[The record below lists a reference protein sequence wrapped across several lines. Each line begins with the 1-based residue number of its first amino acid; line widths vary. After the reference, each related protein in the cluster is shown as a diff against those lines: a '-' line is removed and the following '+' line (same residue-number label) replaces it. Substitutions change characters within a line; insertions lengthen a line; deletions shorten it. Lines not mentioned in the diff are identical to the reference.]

1 MFKSINLHPSIF
13 FSPQNL
19 DQYQQTHFN
28 LEVRGR
34 FFAFDVLNE
43 FILPVYTQ
51 YTQNSAN
58 GGQNAAILRAIGTVK
73 GHDLDAHVHDHDDDH
88 HRRDRH
94 ARHHQPAVDLKYS
107 GGDLV
112 GVGVN
117 VLKSSGL
124 YFLVAGLLQTGAP
137 WVSYFVSAIYQPQP
151 TLNCTQ

>member
-1 MFKSINLHPSIF
+1 MPDF
-13 FSPQNL
+13 
-19 DQYQQTHFN
+19 
-28 LEVRGR
+28 
-34 FFAFDVLNE
+34 LNE
-43 FILPVYTQ
+43 FILPVFTQ
-51 YTQNSAN
+51 YTQNCAN
-58 GGQNAAILRAIGTVK
+58 GGQNAAMLRAIGTVK
-73 GHDLDAHVHDHDDDH
+73 THDLDAHYQDHDDDH
-88 HRRDRH
+88 HLRDHH

-151 TLNCTQ
+151 TIHCRQ

>member
-1 MFKSINLHPSIF
+1 MFKSINLHPSNL

-58 GGQNAAILRAIGTVK
+58 GGRNTAMLRAIGTVK
-73 GHDLDAHVHDHDDDH
+73 THDLDAHGHDHDDDH
-88 HRRDRH
+88 HLRDH

-107 GGDLV
+107 GGDLE

-151 TLNCTQ
+151 TIHCRQ